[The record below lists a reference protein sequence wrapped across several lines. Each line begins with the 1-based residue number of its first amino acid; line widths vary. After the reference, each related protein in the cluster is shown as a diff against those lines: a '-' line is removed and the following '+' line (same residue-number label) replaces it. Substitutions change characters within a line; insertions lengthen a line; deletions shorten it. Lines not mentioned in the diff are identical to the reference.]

1 VQVHCAI
8 CTFEEGIEP
17 FLFFL
22 QRHGLFGIPFF
33 FLQATQTISFGQ
45 FANVLDLPHIGGANS
60 IRVGHRRFDLN
71 YFFMV
76 FGFRASGCR
85 SDLPPN
91 YPNKMTEIQTN

>member
-1 VQVHCAI
+1 MARLVVHCAI

-22 QRHGLFGIPFF
+22 QRHCLFGIPFF

-60 IRVGHRRFDLN
+60 IRVGHRDGFSLFDL
-71 YFFMV
+71 FEKV
-76 FGFRASGCR
+76 FGLEIRLSICP
-85 SDLPPN
+85 LPGLAN
-91 YPNKMTEIQTN
+91 